1 MANNS
6 FMTNRRGVLGW
17 RVSEASCCVSRSLVG
32 SGIVSFRRNFARSTG
47 SRLSVTG
54 LRCGAK
60 NPTNLSRQRL

>member
-1 MANNS
+1 MARSS
-6 FMTNRRGVLGW
+6 FITKQRGVLGW
-17 RVSEASCCVSRSLVG
+17 RVSEASCWVSWYLVG
-32 SGIVSFRRNFARSTG
+32 SGIVSFKRNFAKSTG

>member
-1 MANNS
+1 M
-6 FMTNRRGVLGW
+6 LGW
-17 RVSEASCCVSRSLVG
+17 RVSEASCCVNLSFVG
-32 SGIVSFRRNFARSTG
+32 SGIVNFRRNFARSTG